1 MKLKYY
7 EIDENEL
14 LKKIGNEKKVVIKLP
29 EGFINYSS
37 KISDFLRKNAI
48 EAMIYAEPS
57 YGACDFVSNEYK
69 TIFIGEAEMPYLK
82 RAYNV

>member
-29 EGFINYSS
+29 GLHKLF
-37 KISDFLRKNAI
+37 FKN
-48 EAMIYAEPS
+48 
-57 YGACDFVSNEYK
+57 F
-69 TIFIGEAEMPYLK
+69 
-82 RAYNV
+82 